1 MLTNGNAD
9 IYRFEIGRYFK
20 FSISSLEAK
29 DNKPN
34 RSHFDKASKKLK
46 GIKFDEMLHI
56 GDHQIN
62 DIIGANN
69 LGINTL
75 WFNNNSSEWEHDSKK
90 PDEFSSWKMLP
101 EIIEKYYG

>member
-1 MLTNGNAD
+1 
-9 IYRFEIGRYFK
+9 
-20 FSISSLEAK
+20 
-29 DNKPN
+29 
-34 RSHFDKASKKLK
+34 
-46 GIKFDEMLHI
+46 MLHI

-62 DIIGANN
+62 DIIGASN

-75 WFNNNSSEWEHDSKK
+75 WFNNNNSEWEQDSKK

>member
-1 MLTNGNAD
+1 MATILLD
-9 IYRFEIGRYFK
+9 VPVK
-20 FSISSLEAK
+20 FEAK
-29 DNKPN
+29 DYKPN
-34 RSHFDKASKKLK
+34 RSQFDEASKKLG

-75 WFNNNSSEWEHDSKK
+75 WFNNNNNEWNNKNNRYTKFRTFE
-90 PDEFSSWKMLP
+90 L
-101 EIIEKYYG
+101 